1 MKKII
6 LFVSLLSSY
15 NLLAKT
21 EAILKTGLEIN
32 PEFAPIY
39 ENKEK
44 NIYGKNI
51 SHYKTGYNLR
61 LLDLNIDIKD
71 KGLTFGTQIKS
82 QRNNIALNDWD
93 GDTTETSYYKDT
105 RVKNHD
111 LGIKLNA
118 KYVSPEF
125 LGLKSTSEL
134 KYYVDNLV
142 NLRRID
148 KDTNVV
154 TDYEVPSEF
163 IEDDGSK
170 ERLGNTIIKSALNG
184 KFLNKVN
191 VNADVE
197 YKANQLVRFDKDES
211 YIKTNIKLDGNVN
224 DDVKIEG
231 KYLFD
236 YDLNLAN
243 VKFDPLT
250 TKLEEFPD
258 YLGGN
263 YIDLL
268 KNEIGLRVTSK
279 FGEKTNFITLA
290 KTEIDTFIQGGENK
304 NEPTR
309 SVYNKLTPVL
319 AFSIESNIGKGVILK
334 PEFNNTFDFRHTVF
348 YPETNKQIPIYDTW
362 LGYTPQF
369 NFGLDYKNDNLDYKG
384 KIGYQPT
391 LTVLPFVTKIQ
402 NIRHT
407 FVTEN
412 KLEGKYKLN
421 ENSNIKGSLEA
432 NIKLPIMKGA
442 IEPIT
447 SKFNF
452 DLEFNHKFNDK
463 LSLKTIL
470 NNNLNLTSDKTVLN
484 LNNFTEE
491 FNIDGELNY
500 KIFENAKDKLELN
513 SKLGYKNKT
522 QFNYYIIED
531 KTDSNSKKILYLN
544 GKSVPIESLNTIK
557 FDSKLNYENQLSSD
571 VKLLA
576 GVDLNTKLEL
586 LSLRKEK
593 MYSYKN
599 KEKDLPSNKTN
610 LLASDDKKVNWNLG
624 GNITITPN
632 LRVEYKALENLFLTA
647 GVNSKI
653 VFEREIVNKINKPK
667 KSLDNGSYG
676 WVDKTF
682 GFKKFVPSVNLNL
695 EYKW

>member
-1 MKKII
+1 MKKIM
-6 LFVSLLSSY
+6 LLVSLLSSY
-15 NLLAKT
+15 SLLAET

-32 PEFAPIY
+32 PEFAPVY
-39 ENKEK
+39 ENKDK
-44 NIYGKNI
+44 NIYGKDI
-51 SHYKTGYNLR
+51 SHNKTGYNLK

-71 KGLTFGTQIKS
+71 KGLSLGTQIKS
-82 QRNNIALNDWD
+82 QRNNITLNDWD
-93 GDTTETSYYKDT
+93 GDKTETSYDKET
-105 RVKNHD
+105 RIKNHD

-118 KYVSPEF
+118 KYISPEF
-125 LGLKSTSEL
+125 FGLKSTTEL

-142 NLRRID
+142 NNRKID
-148 KDTNVV
+148 KNTNVV
-154 TDYEVPSEF
+154 TDLETPAEF

-170 ERLGNTIIKSALNG
+170 ERLGNTIIKSGLKG
-184 KFLNKVN
+184 KFLDKVN
-191 VNADVE
+191 LDADIT

-211 YIKTNIKLDGNVN
+211 YIKTNIKLGGNVN
-224 DDVKIEG
+224 DDVKVEG
-231 KYLFD
+231 KYAFD

-243 VKFDPLT
+243 VKFDPLN

-268 KNEIGLRVTSK
+268 KNEIGLKVTSK

-348 YPETNKQIPIYDTW
+348 YPETNKQIPVYDTW

-369 NFGLDYKNDNLDYKG
+369 NFGLGYKNDNFDYNG
-384 KIGYQPT
+384 KIGYQPA

-442 IEPIT
+442 LEPIT

-452 DLEFNHKFNDK
+452 DLELEHKFNDK

-470 NNNLNLTSDKTVLN
+470 NNRLNLISDKTVLN

-500 KIFENAKDKLELN
+500 KIFGNTKEKLELN

-522 QFNYYIIED
+522 QFNYYITED

-557 FDSKLNYENQLSSD
+557 FDGQLNYENQLSSD

-586 LSLRKEK
+586 LSLRQEK

-610 LLASDDKKVNWNLG
+610 LLVSDDKKVNWNLG

-632 LRVEYKALENLFLTA
+632 LKVEYKALENLFLTA

-682 GFKKFVPSVNLNL
+682 GFKKFVPAVNLNL